1 MRGKVEPYYITFSKK
16 LWFYFFPGCYMLGQ
30 WLRFIWVGFL
40 GCRTGG
46 FSTSEGGNPN
56 LDGFPETWKTQP
68 VILETLPF
76 SNISKQLFCL
86 LFLLLTSANILP
98 VSGSQIVHLPYFWWL
113 DQAHQGCLNPDM
125 LQIYVYTSIYPSLPT
140 PRSHEL
146 GAWSDHICRAS
157 AQATSGFHPAGFTFE
172 MSKSQRGPPL
182 IIVKSHRKDDVNL
195 IHWEYQQKQFQKLA
209 LPPR

>member
-1 MRGKVEPYYITFSKK
+1 MIKVH
-16 LWFYFFPGCYMLGQ
+16 LG
-30 WLRFIWVGFL
+30 WLL

-98 VSGSQIVHLPYFWWL
+98 VSGSQIAHLPYFWWL

-140 PRSHEL
+140 LAPMS
-146 GAWSDHICRAS
+146 S
-157 AQATSGFHPAGFTFE
+157 ALEATISVEPQLKQHQGFTLRV
-172 MSKSQRGPPL
+172 SPL
-182 IIVKSHRKDDVNL
+182 RCLNRKGV
-195 IHWEYQQKQFQKLA
+195 HH
-209 LPPR
+209 

>member
-1 MRGKVEPYYITFSKK
+1 MVFRKPERPSQ
-16 LWFYFFPGCYMLGQ
+16 WFWRPSHFPTYL
-30 WLRFIWVGFL
+30 
-40 GCRTGG
+40 
-46 FSTSEGGNPN
+46 SS
-56 LDGFPETWKTQP
+56 
-68 VILETLPF
+68 
-76 SNISKQLFCL
+76 LFCL

-98 VSGSQIVHLPYFWWL
+98 VSGSQIAHLPYFWWL

-182 IIVKSHRKDDVNL
+182 IIVIVESHRKDDVNL
-195 IHWEYQQKQFQKLA
+195 IHWEYQQKQFRKLA